1 MTNDVSGAISE
12 ITIQL
17 AAMTEAAKNAL
28 DEHVEKVYLIST
40 ENYCPVGKGNLKASA
55 KNELVADTPTER
67 TRRISF
73 GGDTAP
79 YAFWV
84 HERLDLNHTNP
95 PAACAKFLE
104 RAVIETQNDLVS
116 EIEQALL

>member
-1 MTNDVSGAISE
+1 MDDISSAFGI

-17 AAMTEAAKNAL
+17 AAKSEAARKAL

-40 ENYCPVGKGNLKASA
+40 ENYCPVDRGNLKESA
-55 KNELVADTPTER
+55 ENEVVTDTPTEY
-67 TRRISF
+67 TRRISY

-84 HERLDLNHTNP
+84 HERLNLNHTNP

-104 RAVIETQNDLVS
+104 RAVVETQSDLEF
-116 EIEQALL
+116 EIMQAALI